1 MCAHD
6 IHLIKILEIYLSRY
20 PLLTKNSLMSF
31 CKKYLIK
38 CCFREIFNKYP
49 CVSNKYPCCEWE
61 VNINVL
67 RKYPFLRK
75 ISTWW

>member
-6 IHLIKILEIYLSRY
+6 IHLIIILEIYLSRY
-20 PLLTKNSLMSF
+20 PFLTKNSLMSF

-49 CVSNKYPCCEWE
+49 CVSKINTNILVVSEKLTLMFF
-61 VNINVL
+61 VNIL
-67 RKYPFLRK
+67 F
-75 ISTWW
+75 